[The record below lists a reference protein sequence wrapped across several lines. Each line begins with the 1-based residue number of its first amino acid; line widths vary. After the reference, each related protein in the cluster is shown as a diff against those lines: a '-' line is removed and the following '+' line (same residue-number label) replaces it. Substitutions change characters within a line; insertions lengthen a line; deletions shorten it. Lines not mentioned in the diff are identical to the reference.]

1 MQGLSLVALAGDP
14 SPWRLPAA
22 ALDPLVKLM
31 GDLVAGEVLTTGYR
45 GRLSCS

>member
-22 ALDPLVKLM
+22 ALDPLVKLL
-31 GDLVAGEVLTTGYR
+31 GDLVEGER
-45 GRLSCS
+45 CCCCR